1 MRPKEI
7 DRSGLQPSR
16 HFSGTE
22 GLALRRARQRRTP
35 ARREEGEDWC
45 EMGRRTTAQWSVSGD
60 FLRQLERFLPSK
72 VDRVGYISENRNTAD
87 GSEWRAGERVQG
99 HWW

>member
-1 MRPKEI
+1 MSVSPKLSSASRP
-7 DRSGLQPSR
+7 DCAAVCRHSGR
-16 HFSGTE
+16 E
-22 GLALRRARQRRTP
+22 RRTL